1 MMIRKNNRNSE
12 RGQALMPFALVFVA
26 LFGMVGLVLDVGWSY
41 YVGKK
46 AQTAADAAAQAAVAQ
61 GLVQNGP
68 AATPNCSTLGCQ
80 AAAAC
85 PALSNLLT
93 ACSYASAN
101 GFNAG
106 GDNGRQRVQVAA
118 GSGGTAPGVPNV
130 PVDYWVQVT
139 TTNSLPQWFSG
150 FFMSKGF
157 TASAVATA

>member
-1 MMIRKNNRNSE
+1 MATRNNLRSE
-12 RGQALMPFALVFVA
+12 RGQALMPFALVFVV

-61 GLVQNGP
+61 GLIINGP

-80 AAAAC
+80 AATSC

-106 GDNGRQRVQVAA
+106 GDNGRQSVQ
-118 GSGGTAPGVPNV
+118 
-130 PVDYWVQVT
+130 
-139 TTNSLPQWFSG
+139 
-150 FFMSKGF
+150 
-157 TASAVATA
+157 